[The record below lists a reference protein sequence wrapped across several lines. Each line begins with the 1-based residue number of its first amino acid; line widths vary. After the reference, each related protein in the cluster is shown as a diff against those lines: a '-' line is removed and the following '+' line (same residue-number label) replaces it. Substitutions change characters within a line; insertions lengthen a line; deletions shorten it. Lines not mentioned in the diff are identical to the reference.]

1 MTILRGTLSAL
12 AAVFVGLLGPGL
24 FFALRGINNSK
35 ATGLAAVVAGF
46 LESFFSPLF
55 WILAVLF
62 FALFFAASRLSSKP
76 LRILLFWTP
85 VTAISIL
92 GLGIFSLFTFLWV
105 QVRREWLQN
114 QARSIIEGF
123 WVPSGFCGS
132 YAEKTLRK
140 LAREQA

>member
-1 MTILRGTLSAL
+1 MTMLRGTLSAL

-35 ATGLAAVVAGF
+35 ATGLAAVAGGF

-92 GLGIFSLFTFLWV
+92 GLGIFSLFTFLWLH
-105 QVRREWLQN
+105 VRR
-114 QARSIIEGF
+114 G
-123 WVPSGFCGS
+123 
-132 YAEKTLRK
+132 
-140 LAREQA
+140 